1 MERHTVVDVYRDP
14 MLKEMNS
21 WTKVVKRIVIYD
33 GSMDK
38 DAKGKILA
46 TIEWS
51 KPNFDLRKM
60 FVKNDDVVPLWHYI
74 VVTFNGNI
82 IVYRTQSYHEAQTK
96 FIMELG
102 ELAEGEP

>member
-1 MERHTVVDVYRDP
+1 MEHHTVIDLYTDP
-14 MLKEMNS
+14 MFKEMTS
-21 WTKVVKRIVIYD
+21 WTKVVKRIIIYD

-46 TIEWS
+46 TIEWT

-60 FVKNDDVVPLWHYI
+60 FATPNDIVPLWHYI
-74 VVTFNGNI
+74 LTTQNGNI
-82 IVYRTQSYHEAQTK
+82 RIWRTKSYHEAQTK
-96 FIMELG
+96 FLMELG